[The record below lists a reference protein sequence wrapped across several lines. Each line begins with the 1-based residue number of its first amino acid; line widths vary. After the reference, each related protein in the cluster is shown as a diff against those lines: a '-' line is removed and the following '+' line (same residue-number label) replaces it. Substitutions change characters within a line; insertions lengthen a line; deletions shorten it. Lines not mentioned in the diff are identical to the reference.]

1 MIFTG
6 GRAGSWRLLDLCR
19 EMFLLDWM
27 FMLLSLLALVFYLLF
42 FAADI
47 RLLHKKNRNLVKR
60 FLELQESEKKKA
72 DENLQEQNREE

>member
-1 MIFTG
+1 
-6 GRAGSWRLLDLCR
+6 
-19 EMFLLDWM
+19 
-27 FMLLSLLALVFYLLF
+27 MLLSLLALVFYLLF